1 MTKITVGGVPEH
13 FNYPWHIA
21 IREQLFEKEG
31 IEVEWIDF
39 YGGTGELS
47 EALKNNEIDIAIM
60 LTEGIVKEI
69 IEGSNFKILQNY
81 ISSPLIWGIHVAANS
96 QYKSISDLEHTKAAI
111 SRYGSGSHL
120 LAYVNAKNQGWNT
133 QELDFEVVN
142 DLSGVIEALPND
154 DAQYFMWEHFTTKPL
169 VDDGTF
175 RRVGDCP
182 SPWPC
187 FVIASTEDYLNVNSS
202 AIEKLLS
209 VLNTITEDFK
219 NIENLAEILAE
230 EYQQKEEDIALWLE
244 KTEWGQQQ
252 IKKETIEETQNQL
265 FDLNLIEKK
274 LPFKNFVANS

>member
-1 MTKITVGGVPEH
+1 MTKIRVGGVPEH

-21 IREQLFEKEG
+21 IEEKLFQKEG
-31 IEVEWIDF
+31 ITVEWKDF

-47 EALKNNEIDIAIM
+47 EALKNNDIDIAIM

-81 ISSPLIWGIHVAANS
+81 IASPLIWGIHVAADSN
-96 QYKSISDLEHTKAAI
+96 YKTISDLENTKAAI

-120 LAYVNAKNQGWNT
+120 LAYVNAKNQGWDT
-133 QELDFEVVN
+133 QNLDFEVIN
-142 DLSGVIEALPND
+142 DLAGAIEALPNN

-169 VDDGTF
+169 VDNGTF

-187 FVIASTEDYLNVNSS
+187 FVIATTENYYQDNQNS
-202 AIEKLLS
+202 IKKILS
-209 VLNTITEDFK
+209 VLNIITKDFK
-219 NIENLAEILAE
+219 KIENLAEILANK
-230 EYQQKEEDIALWLE
+230 YQQKEKDIELWLE

-252 IKKETIEETQNQL
+252 VKEETIEETQNQL
-265 FDLNLIEKK
+265 LDLNLVDKK
-274 LPFKNFVANS
+274 LPFNDFVINV

>member
-1 MTKITVGGVPEH
+1 MKIRVGGVPEH

-21 IREQLFEKEG
+21 IEEKLFEKEG

-47 EALKNNEIDIAIM
+47 QALKDKEIDMALM

-69 IEGSNFKILQNY
+69 IEGSDFKILQNY
-81 ISSPLIWGIHVAANS
+81 IVSPLIWGIHVAANS
-96 QYKSISDLEHTKAAI
+96 SYNTISDLKNTKAAI

-120 LAYVNAKNQGWNT
+120 LAYINAKNQGWNT

-142 DLSGVIEALPND
+142 DLSGAVKALPEDN
-154 DAQYFMWEHFTTKPL
+154 AQYFMWEHFTTKPL
-169 VDDGTF
+169 VDDGIF

-187 FVIASTEDYLNVNSS
+187 FVIAATNSFYQSNKTE
-202 AIEKLLS
+202 IKKLLS
-209 VLNTITEDFK
+209 VLNNVTESFK
-219 NIENLAEILAE
+219 NIHNLPEILAE
-230 EYQQKEEDIALWLE
+230 KYQQKEKDIELWLE
-244 KTEWGQQQ
+244 KTEWGQEQ

-265 FDLNLIEKK
+265 FDLNLIDKK
-274 LPFKNFVANS
+274 LLYHDFVVNY

>member
-1 MTKITVGGVPEH
+1 MTKIRVGGVPEH

-21 IREQLFEKEG
+21 IEQNLFLKENL
-31 IEVEWIDF
+31 EVEWIDF

-81 ISSPLIWGIHVAANS
+81 IASPLIWGIHVAANS
-96 QYKSISDLEHTKAAI
+96 SYQTISDLEHKKAAI

-120 LAYVNAKNQGWNT
+120 LAYINAKNQGWNT
-133 QELDFEVVN
+133 EELDFEVIN
-142 DLSGVIEALPND
+142 DLAGAIEALPKD
-154 DAQYFMWEHFTTKPL
+154 EAQYFMWEHFTTKPI
-169 VDDGTF
+169 VDEGIF

-187 FVIASTEDYLNVNSS
+187 FVIASEEEYYMQHSKQ
-202 AIEKLLS
+202 IEKLLS
-209 VLNTITEDFK
+209 ILNSITEDFK
-219 NIENLAEILAE
+219 NIENLSEILSE
-230 EYQQKEEDIALWLE
+230 RYQQKEKDISLWLQ
-244 KTEWGQQQ
+244 KTEWGQNQV
-252 IKKETIEETQNQL
+252 KKETIEETQNQL

-274 LPFKNFVANS
+274 LPFKNFIVKS

>member
-1 MTKITVGGVPEH
+1 MTKIRVGGVPEH

-21 IREQLFEKEG
+21 IEEKLFNKENLD
-31 IEVEWIDF
+31 VEWIDF

-96 QYKSISDLEHTKAAI
+96 SYQKISDLENTKAAI

-120 LAYVNAKNQGWNT
+120 LAYINAKNQGWNT
-133 QELDFEVVN
+133 EELDFEVIN
-142 DLSGVIEALPND
+142 DLSGAIEALPND

-187 FVIASTEDYLNVNSS
+187 FVIASTENYYQNN
-202 AIEKLLS
+202 AEEIKKLLS
-209 VLNTITEDFK
+209 ILNAITEDFK
-219 NIENLAEILAE
+219 EIENLSEILAE
-230 EYQQKEEDIALWLE
+230 RYQQKEKDISLWLE
-244 KTEWGQQQ
+244 KTEWGQKQV
-252 IKKETIEETQNQL
+252 KKETIEETQNQL
-265 FDLNLIEKK
+265 FDLKLIEKK
-274 LPFKNFVANS
+274 LPYQDFVVKS